1 MGLLFVYSCAFLFV
15 KIYAEKSILDASAPV
30 SGSEYQETEDIM
42 QPADK
47 TEESNDVEEPAAFS
61 EPVER
66 IVEKMS
72 ADNYPMFMAAATSV
86 PDVIEAVTTT
96 EETEVTSPPTTVTE
110 APATTTKKT
119 EATTSA
125 TTVPPETKAPEPT
138 IEESEEA
145 FDDETVD
152 DSETADDAESV
163 DDEPNDED
171 PQLDDSEGGMTAEE
185 FEEYLKSLGIIGGSQ
200 PAQPAPYYPGDSLV
214 ASKSYKDEMITIYD
228 TAQKRYRTEN
238 AFDLVCEITSS
249 EVGTSMDPETIK
261 AQAVAAYTYIKYYE
275 QKGTAARIGTKS
287 TVPDEIRECVEAI
300 DGLAMFYDD
309 KYIMASFSAST
320 GGYSAA
326 SKNVWGGDLPY
337 LQSVKNDYDQFDEK
351 NYGKVTTYTVDE
363 VRKKIESNT
372 DIKLSDNYSEW
383 IRILSWNDNIY
394 ADQLSIDGHTTAYIN
409 GKERK
414 ITGYQFRTY
423 ILNIRSTAFTVS
435 YNNGVFTFTT
445 YGYGHGV
452 GMAQVGANL
461 YATLG
466 GYTFDQILHHY
477 YTGITIK

>member
-1 MGLLFVYSCAFLFV
+1 MGLLLVYSCAFLFV

-47 TEESNDVEEPAAFS
+47 TEESNDAEEPTDFS

-72 ADNYPMFMAAATSV
+72 AENYPMFMAAATSV

-96 EETEVTSPPTTVTE
+96 EETEATSAPTTVTE

-171 PQLDDSEGGMTAEE
+171 PQLDDSEGGMTEEE
-185 FEEYLKSLGIIGGSQ
+185 FEEYLKSLGIIGGSR
-200 PAQPAPYYPGDSLV
+200 PAQPAPFYPGDSLV

-275 QKGTAARIGTKS
+275 QKGTAAKIGTKS

-300 DGLAMFYDD
+300 DGLAMFYDG

-326 SKNVWGGDLPY
+326 SKNVWGGNLPY

>member
-1 MGLLFVYSCAFLFV
+1 
-15 KIYAEKSILDASAPV
+15 
-30 SGSEYQETEDIM
+30 
-42 QPADK
+42 
-47 TEESNDVEEPAAFS
+47 
-61 EPVER
+61 
-66 IVEKMS
+66 MS
-72 ADNYPMFMAAATSV
+72 AENYPMFMAAATSV

-96 EETEVTSPPTTVTE
+96 EETEATSAPTTVTE

-138 IEESEEA
+138 FEESEEA

-171 PQLDDSEGGMTAEE
+171 PQLDDTEGGMTEEE

-200 PAQPAPYYPGDSLV
+200 PAQPAPFYPGDSLV

-414 ITGYQFRTY
+414 ITGYQFRAY

-435 YNNGVFTFTT
+435 YDNGVFTFTT